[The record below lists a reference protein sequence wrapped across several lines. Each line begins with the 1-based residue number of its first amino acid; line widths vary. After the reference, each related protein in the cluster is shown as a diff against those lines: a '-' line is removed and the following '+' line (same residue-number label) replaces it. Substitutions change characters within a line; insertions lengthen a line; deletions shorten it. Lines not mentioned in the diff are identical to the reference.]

1 MLSRRRIIFAVLL
14 CASILSMAST
24 DLYVPSLPDLPGYFG
39 TSENMVQLTVTLDV
53 LAFALGQFIYGP
65 MADRYGRRRVLMVA
79 MCLFGLS
86 SLACAASQTI
96 QQLLAARI
104 FQGLTAAAEGVVVLA
119 VIRDLFDEGDR
130 VRAIALFGV
139 LWALAP
145 AVAPVIGGYIHVWL
159 GWQANFLALSAG
171 SVVVVALIKK
181 FLPETATRDLQAM
194 RPSRV
199 FQDYRALFANARFVG
214 YSLMSGCCLGVIFA
228 FVTAA
233 PFILVNRY
241 GIAIEHYAFY
251 QGTQVLAFCLGSLVA
266 GRVADRIDSDRLMTM
281 SLGLASAGVIGLVLL
296 SLSPWLGPF
305 SLTGIVAVVFFAA
318 GPIFAA
324 APAKAL
330 DMTDGGGGVAAA
342 TLGALE
348 MLGGAAGSA
357 LVLFLDDGSALPMAV
372 TMAVMVGAIWLF
384 RRMTGAGPGQA
395 RENSRLEP

>member
-1 MLSRRRIIFAVLL
+1 MAGVESMLTSRRVVFGVLL

-24 DLYVPSLPDLPGYFG
+24 DLYVPSLPDLPGFFG
-39 TSENMVQLTVTLDV
+39 TSENMVQLTVTLNV
-53 LAFALGQFIYGP
+53 LAFALGQFVYGP
-65 MADRYGRRRVLMVA
+65 MADRFGRRRVLMVA
-79 MCLFGLS
+79 MALFGVS

-96 QQLLAARI
+96 DQLLAARI
-104 FQGLTAAAEGVVVLA
+104 CQGLAAAAEGVVVLA

-130 VRAIALFGV
+130 VRAMALFGV

-159 GWQANFLALSAG
+159 GWQANFLVLAIT
-171 SVVVVALIKK
+171 SVIVVALIKV
-181 FLPETATRDLQAM
+181 FLKETATRDLQAM
-194 RPSRV
+194 QPGRV
-199 FQDYRALFANARFVG
+199 YRAYRSLFANPRFVG

-241 GIAIEHYAFY
+241 GVAIEHYAFY

-266 GRVADRIDSDRLMTM
+266 SRMAHRMEADRLMKM
-281 SLGLASAGVIGLVLL
+281 SLVLASLGVTCLL
-296 SLSPWLGPF
+296 LASRSAWLDPVSLSAM
-305 SLTGIVAVVFFAA
+305 VAIVFFSS

-324 APAKAL
+324 APARAL

-348 MLGGAAGSA
+348 MFGGGAGSA
-357 LVLFLDDGSALPMAV
+357 LVLFLDDGSAFPMAL
-372 TMAVMVGAIWLF
+372 TMAVMVAAIWLF
-384 RRMTGAGPGQA
+384 RSISLERSPTAG
-395 RENSRLEP
+395 

>member
-1 MLSRRRIIFAVLL
+1 MLTSRRIIFGVLL

-24 DLYVPSLPDLPGYFG
+24 DLYVPSLPDLSAYFG
-39 TSENMVQLTVTLDV
+39 TSENMVQLTVTLNV
-53 LAFALGQFIYGP
+53 LAFALGQFVYGP

-79 MCLFGLS
+79 MALFGAS

-96 QQLLAARI
+96 GQLLLARVLL
-104 FQGLTAAAEGVVVLA
+104 GLAAAAEGVVVLA

-130 VRAIALFGV
+130 VRAMALFGV

-145 AVAPVIGGYIHVWL
+145 AVAPVIGGYIHIWL
-159 GWQANFLALSAG
+159 GWQANFVVLAIA
-171 SVVVVALIKK
+171 SVIVVALIKI
-181 FLPETATRDLQAM
+181 FLQETATRDLQAM
-194 RPSRV
+194 QPGRV
-199 FQDYRALFANARFVG
+199 YRAYRNLLTNPRFVG
-214 YSLMSGCCLGVIFA
+214 YSLMSGCCLGVIFS

-241 GIAIEHYAFY
+241 GVAIEHYAFY

-266 GRVADRIDSDRLMTM
+266 SKMARRMDADRLMEMALWLAT
-281 SLGLASAGVIGLVLL
+281 LGVTGLLLVSRSAWLDPV
-296 SLSPWLGPF
+296 SLSAL
-305 SLTGIVAVVFFAA
+305 VAVVFFSS

-348 MLGGAAGSA
+348 MFGGGAGSA
-357 LVLFLDDGSALPMAV
+357 LVLFLDDGSAFPMAL
-372 TMAVMVGAIWLF
+372 TMAVMVAAIWVF
-384 RRMTGAGPGQA
+384 RRMSREDPGA
-395 RENSRLEP
+395 LV

>member
-1 MLSRRRIIFAVLL
+1 MAGVERMLTSRRIIFGVLL

-39 TSENMVQLTVTLDV
+39 TGQNMVQLTVTLNV
-53 LAFALGQFIYGP
+53 LAFALGQFVYGP

-79 MCLFGLS
+79 MVLFGIS

-96 QQLLAARI
+96 EQLLAARI

-130 VRAIALFGV
+130 VRAMALFGV

-145 AVAPVIGGYIHVWL
+145 AVAPVIGGYIHIWL
-159 GWQANFLALSAG
+159 GWQANFLFLAIA
-171 SVVVVALIKK
+171 SVIVVALIKV
-181 FLPETATRDLQAM
+181 FLQETATRDFQAM
-194 RPSRV
+194 QPGRV
-199 FQDYRALFANARFVG
+199 YLAYRNLFTNPRFVG

-233 PFILVNRY
+233 PFILVNGY
-241 GIAIEHYAFY
+241 GVAIEHYAYY

-266 GRVADRIDSDRLMTM
+266 SRMAGKMEADRLMTM
-281 SLGLASAGVIGLVLL
+281 SLVLGSAGVIVLL
-296 SLSPWLGPF
+296 LASRSAWLDPVSLSA
-305 SLTGIVAVVFFAA
+305 IVAIVFFSS

-324 APAKAL
+324 APARAL

-348 MLGGAAGSA
+348 MFGGGAGSA
-357 LVLFLDDGSALPMAV
+357 LVLFLDDGSAFPMAL
-372 TMAVMVGAIWLF
+372 TMTIMVAAIWLF
-384 RRMTGAGPGQA
+384 RGISHESAPA
-395 RENSRLEP
+395 PA